1 MPRPGLRP
9 PALLLAFVVAA
20 LGLLGVAARDGLAPD
35 GPTDSA
41 QQTAS
46 PHDGAEGSLLAP
58 DTPAIVQVTADHLR
72 SSVRHGAPVV
82 TLAAVA
88 LAGLLLV
95 PVGAVARLRV
105 PIRRARLVHVRR
117 RGPPVVAVT

>member
-9 PALLLAFVVAA
+9 SALVLALMVAA
-20 LGLLGVAARDGLAPD
+20 LGLLGVAARGGPAPGD
-35 GPTDSA
+35 LTGPA
-41 QQTAS
+41 EQAAS
-46 PHDGAEGSLLAP
+46 PQDGAEGSLLAP

-72 SSVRHGAPVV
+72 SSVRHGAPVATFV
-82 TLAAVA
+82 GVA

-95 PVGAVARLRV
+95 PVGAVAQVRV
-105 PIRRARLVHVRR
+105 PIRLARLVHVRR